1 MDYNG
6 WSNYATWKVALEVF
20 DATEFE
26 ETVDASFLQD
36 LAEEI
41 IFGDTDRNTFV
52 SNYAESFLADVDYN
66 EIAET
71 INREVLNELF

>member
-1 MDYNG
+1 MAYNG

-20 DATEFE
+20 DGTEFE
-26 ETVDASFLQD
+26 ETVEPSFLEE

-52 SNYAESFLADVDYN
+52 SNYAQSFLEGVDYL
-66 EIAET
+66 EIAEV
-71 INREVLNELF
+71 INREILSN